1 MCNLKILHVTPITWR
16 MFYIKDSKN
25 TGLQSTDF
33 IPPGNMEPG
42 ISALLGYIVYPVLY
56 FQLLRGSVLE
66 LLSYK

>member
-1 MCNLKILHVTPITWR
+1 